1 MTAEPTITV
10 VVPAYNHEA
19 YVAQALASLQA
30 QTMADF
36 DVVVIDDGSSDATAD
51 VADSFAREDR
61 RFTVVRQANSGSH
74 GAINRGVAEARGDWI
89 AILNSD
95 DRFAPERL
103 ARLRDEAR
111 TGAQFIVTA
120 TRLIDGDGA
129 EISDPG
135 HWWWKSVGQ
144 FHRKAME
151 LGPVD
156 GLLYGNYTV
165 STSNF
170 FFSRA
175 LFDAVGPMRPLRF
188 VVDWEWALRAAL
200 HAPAGLRYLADER
213 LLDYRLHGSNTILR
227 GALRG
232 ACEVNRMHRELLA
245 HYGAPPA
252 LVAALFRNQR
262 LLRNNWRAAGE
273 ASAERYVRARE
284 ADVASLREQAV
295 ILEGF
300 VRAREADVVELSARL
315 DAAMPIRRW
324 LRRLLP
330 PGARRALGKLVAR
343 RKT

>member
-1 MTAEPTITV
+1 MSADPTITV

-19 YVAQALASLQA
+19 YVGEALASLQA
-30 QTMADF
+30 QTMPGF
-36 DVVVIDDGSSDATAD
+36 DVVVIDDGSIDRTAD
-51 VADSFAREDR
+51 IAESFARDDP
-61 RFTVVRQANSGSH
+61 RFTVVRQANAGSH

-95 DRFAPERL
+95 DRYAPGRL

-111 TGAQFIVTA
+111 AGAHFVVTA

-129 EISDPG
+129 QIADPG
-135 HWWWKSVGQ
+135 HWWWKTVAH
-144 FHRKAME
+144 FHRKAVE

-188 VVDWEWALRAAL
+188 VIDWDWALRAAL
-200 HAPAGLRYLADER
+200 HAPAAMRYLADEP

-245 HYGAPPA
+245 RYGAPPA

-273 ASAERYVRARE
+273 ASAEKYVRERE

-295 ILEGF
+295 VLERF
-300 VRAREADVVELSARL
+300 VRAREADVLALRARL
-315 DAAMPIRRW
+315 DEATATRRR
-324 LRRLLP
+324 LERLLP
-330 PGARRALGKLVAR
+330 WRAWRALGRLIAR
-343 RKT
+343 RKS